1 VVHRRPVPKRVT
13 PLSVAFA
20 RVFLGGVGSHAD
32 ELEDGMAQS
41 VAHLKR
47 AVEGL

>member
-1 VVHRRPVPKRVT
+1 VHRRPVPKRVT

-20 RVFLGGVGSHAD
+20 QVFLGGVAGHAD

-47 AVEGL
+47 AVERP